1 MFKCCQ
7 FSSIGARV
15 DVAASDF
22 GLAAKLG
29 EKFPFCKVALI
40 LYQYDSN
47 CPPIDSEEICAG
59 NELIFSGHKRTSARK
74 LVAAVVQEIAS
85 EIPELKLA
93 ERFAQK
99 MFATYPFGSENSKV
113 DKTLVEKNWSKL
125 VNARTKL
132 FSGLGRRLLA
142 MGGKI
147 KDGVSWAKAQ
157 GKQYGP
163 GERAEVV
170 KQFNMAEEFGKME
183 KIYRDQLLAIGVYTE
198 KDIPSPEFYTPP
210 SKPSVSA
217 VATPQQRPASN
228 VQVCVGDVLNNG
240 AETGSSTTSGSQ
252 RRSTDDALFARLQIH
267 GCFCMLGIRPNS
279 PFVNSVQGPSLG
291 PASAEAAAAAE
302 SGASAPEAPA
312 EETQEPPRKRPRA
325 HDLDLAALLRE
336 ALEDA
341 NHQVY
346 LLGLPAEG
354 IAKIRAE
361 GMVTMPGATEKTKQT
376 FSVDVD
382 QDDLLPPMAAP
393 PTPQPVETPAQW
405 RDAGDR
411 TKELGQY
418 RPAGN
423 CRDKFLEGGA
433 KFAAMALH
441 MMVADCAQDVQVYMM
456 SEERKTPLI
465 MQVRS
470 RRSFGKGSLTLHP
483 FGEILA
489 PPSGSK
495 KGELVDMKLGAQN
508 VHGGHLIRSWMKVT
522 LSRAEGGDAQRRRE
536 APEENTIETTFTI
549 PSPLLKKQTTCLPP
563 FWAVSKRSKGND
575 AAANMDLCVVNTHLP
590 FPKIHGG
597 NSNSNFQKSFKP
609 SGGLPSMTAE
619 VVVMS
624 NTKPIEEG
632 DVLSLPFYSAADR

>member
-1 MFKCCQ
+1 
-7 FSSIGARV
+7 
-15 DVAASDF
+15 
-22 GLAAKLG
+22 
-29 EKFPFCKVALI
+29 
-40 LYQYDSN
+40 
-47 CPPIDSEEICAG
+47 
-59 NELIFSGHKRTSARK
+59 
-74 LVAAVVQEIAS
+74 
-85 EIPELKLA
+85 
-93 ERFAQK
+93 
-99 MFATYPFGSENSKV
+99 
-113 DKTLVEKNWSKL
+113 
-125 VNARTKL
+125 
-132 FSGLGRRLLA
+132 

-147 KDGVSWAKAQ
+147 KDGVSWAKMQ

-170 KQFNMAEEFGKME
+170 KQFNMTEEFGKME
-183 KIYRDQLLAIGVYTE
+183 KIYRDQFLAIGVYTE
-198 KDIPSPEFYTPP
+198 KDIPLPEYYTPP
-210 SKPSVSA
+210 SKPSAKA
-217 VATPQQRPASN
+217 VATPQQRPASTA
-228 VQVCVGDVLNNG
+228 QVCVGEALNNG
-240 AETGSSTTSGSQ
+240 AEPGSSTTSRPQ
-252 RRSTDDALFARLQIH
+252 RQATDDALYARLQIA
-267 GCFCMLGIRPNS
+267 GCFGMVGLRPNS
-279 PFVNSVQGPSLG
+279 SFVSSVRGLSLDC
-291 PASAEAAAAAE
+291 ASAQAAAAAE

-312 EETQEPPRKRPRA
+312 EETQEPQRKRPKA
-325 HDLDLAALLRE
+325 HDLDLEKLARE

-346 LLGLPAEG
+346 LLELQEG
-354 IAKIRAE
+354 GAIAKIRVE

-393 PTPQPVETPAQW
+393 PTPPLVETPAQW
-405 RDAGDR
+405 RDAGER
-411 TKELGQY
+411 TKDLGQY
-418 RPAGN
+418 RPSGN
-423 CRDKFLEGGA
+423 CRNMFLEGGA
-433 KFAAMALH
+433 RFAAMALH

-522 LSRAEGGDAQRRRE
+522 LSKAEGGDAQRRRE

-609 SGGLPSMTAE
+609 SGGLPSVTAE
-619 VVVMS
+619 VVVMN